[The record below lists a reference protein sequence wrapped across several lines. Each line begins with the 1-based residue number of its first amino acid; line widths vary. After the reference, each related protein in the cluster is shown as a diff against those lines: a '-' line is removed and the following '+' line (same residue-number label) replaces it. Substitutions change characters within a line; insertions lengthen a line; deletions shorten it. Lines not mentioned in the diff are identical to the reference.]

1 MPIEWTEAYIKNKE
15 GVVVINKFPKPPPIK
30 VKPRVYVR
38 SPKTGRRYS
47 SNERFIVD
55 LDENGR

>member
-1 MPIEWTEAYIKNKE
+1 MIEVKIKNKE
-15 GVVVINKFPKPPPIK
+15 GVVVVNKFPKPPPIK
-30 VKPRVYVR
+30 VKSRVYVR
-38 SPKTGRRYS
+38 SPKTGRRFS